1 MCQAGHSLHGRIADA
16 RFNSVDRQYYSY
28 IFSLVLL
35 APASLYLNE
44 AFEALNYKE
53 MYQIMFILGSL
64 VSAVSGVCLHLYTSR
79 LRSDH
84 NFGRV
89 HHLSVAA
96 TALLSMVAFELS
108 HSHIASLVLAVVSL
122 LALLA
127 VLLSILL
134 LALQL
139 PLVPGGP
146 GSCCHRCWFC
156 NCRWSLVAPA
166 LGAIAA
172 GAVMAIGS

>member
-28 IFSLVLL
+28 IFSLVVL

-53 MYQIMFILGSL
+53 MYQIMFIVGSL

-96 TALLSMVAFELS
+96 SALLSMLAFELS
-108 HSHIASLVLAVVSL
+108 HSHVASIVLAVASL

-127 VLLSILL
+127 VPTHIAPEEEKIQGANTNAILEE
-134 LALQL
+134 
-139 PLVPGGP
+139 
-146 GSCCHRCWFC
+146 
-156 NCRWSLVAPA
+156 
-166 LGAIAA
+166 I
-172 GAVMAIGS
+172 